1 MAKLKD
7 LAQILGSGHE
17 LPINGKTY
25 NIPYVDAETGLKFA
39 AYTALAVETAQAMQ
53 EGRGVSDLA
62 IEQAEILNDDE
73 ELDLYTAA
81 LTADVYAEMKADGL
95 PFEYVKFAAT
105 YVLIYSTMGETQA
118 AEYWATGGKAPR
130 RNRAARRTET
140 PTRTGAARTTRKRG

>member
-1 MAKLKD
+1 MDNRIGRRFLRAGIGFGGGCLPKD
-7 LAQILGSGHE
+7 IRAFQARADELGVHVLSDFIHSVE
-17 LPINGKTY
+17 
-25 NIPYVDAETGLKFA
+25 
-39 AYTALAVETAQAMQ
+39 ALNDGQRSEIA
-53 EGRGVSDLA
+53 DLA

-130 RNRAARRTET
+130 RNRAARRTAT
-140 PTRTGAARTTRKRG
+140 QTRTAGATTTR